1 MNMNNIF
8 RKVFNEAFYDKKD
21 IDDHG
26 FDYLRKVLNDF
37 ETEDT
42 IFLKK
47 DNNKRGIETDI
58 RHLKTPEF
66 SNNVTRF
73 QNWLN
78 NTEDNNDNYRL
89 SNKIGTSKDKYNSAE
104 NRESLL
110 KAFND
115 FFCDRDSPLKQWMDI
130 EKTDYSIIRT
140 PEQEGIQAI
149 FLAAKLK
156 GKTYFDNISKLYA
169 PNADINSE
177 DCKKLI
183 SLFYENDLGIT
194 LTNEII
200 DFSNETNKK
209 VLKKLANILKIN
221 EFPQEFEI
229 LKNKDTKFT
238 IIHPDGLKNTNND
251 IAELTKV
258 LFGGNV
264 KWEVKNQGFKLSL
277 QKDNFI
283 PADLYIIPLNKD
295 KLDQIKDIIN
305 KAGELDP
312 YKMVDLSNKLMGTRD
327 EEVSEPLIYPIS
339 LKMPSNNPK
348 IKKIINLKNENTIKV
363 GISNILEKGIH
374 FNPEGNSTM
383 EIKYGDKI
391 FVLEF
396 RSKGKDKK
404 GKHQLWQCN
413 ALNKDNTNA
422 IEGGSAKNYMK
433 FVFSDYMV
441 GSITE
446 ADVDRIVEVFGNRI
460 RIDKRV
466 NKIQKQKE
474 SVLVKSF
481 KRFFED
487 EDIIEENEDDIV
499 VEENEVDK
507 KEDNSTLTANDMVLL
522 AVPSD
527 PKVRGESS
535 AKEGNIGLG
544 LFCKKLIDNGIEGSG
559 NYNEKLSEIIQLSF
573 KMNEIVQD
581 TWKIT

>member
-8 RKVFNEAFYDKKD
+8 KKILNEAFFDKKD
-21 IDDHG
+21 IDDHE
-26 FDYLRKVLNDF
+26 FDYFRQVLDNLKNN
-37 ETEDT
+37 DT
-42 IFLKK
+42 ISLKTK
-47 DNNKRGIETDI
+47 GSNRGIKTSI
-58 RHLKTPEF
+58 KHLKSDEF
-66 SNNVTRF
+66 KNNITRF

-78 NTEDNNDNYRL
+78 NDGELENVGTLNDYKN
-89 SNKIGTSKDKYNSAE
+89 AE
-104 NRESLL
+104 NVENARYHLL
-110 KAFND
+110 KSFFNS
-115 FFCDRDSPLKQWMDI
+115 FNIEFTNI

-149 FLAAKLK
+149 FLAARIK
-156 GKTYFDNISKLYA
+156 GKGNKDFDDFNNILNEKGSNWASKCDKIKDKLY
-169 PNADINSE
+169 
-177 DCKKLI
+177 K
-183 SLFYENDLGIT
+183 NDLGIT
-194 LTNEII
+194 LTNDEI
-200 DFSNETNKK
+200 DFSKTKNQD
-209 VLKKLANILKIN
+209 VLKKLVNILKIEDLK
-221 EFPQEFEI
+221 EF
-229 LKNKDTKFT
+229 KNLSNTEFT
-238 IIHPDGLKNTNND
+238 IIHPDGLKNTDSNV
-251 IAELTKV
+251 AELTKV

-264 KWEVKNQGFKLSL
+264 KWEVKNQNFKLSL

-283 PADLYIIPLNKD
+283 PADLYIIPLNK
-295 KLDQIKDIIN
+295 IKDIKEIIDA
-305 KAGELDP
+305 AGKLDP
-312 YKMVDLSNKLMGTRD
+312 YSMVGLSNKLMGTGD
-327 EEVSEPLIYPIS
+327 MKLSEPLIYPIS

-363 GISNILEKGIH
+363 GIGNIPKEGIH

-383 EIKYGDKI
+383 EIKYNDGDGDKT

-396 RSKGKDKK
+396 RSKGKDKT

-413 ALNKDNTNA
+413 ALNKNNTNA

-433 FVFSDYMV
+433 FVFRDYMV

-487 EDIIEENEDDIV
+487 EDIIEENEDNIV

-522 AVPSD
+522 AVPSN

-559 NYNEKLSEIIQLSF
+559 NYNKEFSEIIQMSF
-573 KMNEIVQD
+573 KMNDIVQD